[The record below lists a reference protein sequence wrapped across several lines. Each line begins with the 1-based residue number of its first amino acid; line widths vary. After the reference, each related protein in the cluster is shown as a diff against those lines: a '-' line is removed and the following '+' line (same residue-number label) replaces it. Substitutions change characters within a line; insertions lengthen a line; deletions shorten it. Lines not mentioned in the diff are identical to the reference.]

1 MDKIEEAQMA
11 VCEEARISLVKVS
24 NQIVQYQQTQD
35 NEKLVG
41 VADVLREVSGALL
54 FLESN
59 DGHQILQK
67 AGQLVDQ
74 ITTQQK
80 RLDEAQLKL
89 LAQSISSAE
98 YYFEQL
104 QQNQPILAR
113 PMQNGLKSITA
124 LEQAVA

>member
-1 MDKIEEAQMA
+1 M
-11 VCEEARISLVKVS
+11 
-24 NQIVQYQQTQD
+24 
-35 NEKLVG
+35 
-41 VADVLREVSGALL
+41 SGALL

-59 DGHQILQK
+59 DGHKILQK

-80 RLDEAQLKL
+80 SLDPAQLKL
-89 LAQSISSAE
+89 LAQSIASAA

-113 PMQNGLKSITA
+113 PMQSGLQSITA